1 MSDPITVEYGEEE
14 YNNDFET
21 PEEEELETDEEEEE
35 QEEESYNPE
44 DDEDYDD
51 YLDDEDLNHD
61 QNDENDEDEDENDED
76 EDENDEDED
85 EEDNEEDEA
94 ASAIK
99 EELDAL
105 TAQGDAAA
113 VLLAKSNI
121 SYNALKEEYRTNGEL
136 SEKTLAQLEKAGY
149 TRELV
154 ENFIEG
160 QQARYEASYGVYIR
174 NAVGGDKEY
183 ARLIKW
189 AGNNLS
195 SQEINRFNKAVTS
208 NDVDI
213 ALVAVE
219 NLANR
224 MEKAKGTPP
233 ELIEGKPTAEH
244 HTKGY
249 ASLAEMAAAMDDS
262 RYEKDMA
269 YTERVERRIIASDF

>member
-51 YLDDEDLNHD
+51 YIDDEDLNHD
-61 QNDENDEDEDENDED
+61 QNDENDED

-99 EELDAL
+99 EELKAL

-183 ARLIKW
+183 ARLVKW

-208 NDVDI
+208 NDIDI

-233 ELIEGKPTAEH
+233 KLVEGKPTAEH

-249 ASLAEMAAAMDDS
+249 ASLAEMAAAMDDP

>member
-21 PEEEELETDEEEEE
+21 PEEEEELETDEEEEE

-51 YLDDEDLNHD
+51 LDDEDLNHD
-61 QNDENDEDEDENDED
+61 QNDENDED

-99 EELDAL
+99 EELEAL

-249 ASLAEMAAAMDDS
+249 ASLAEMAAAMDDP

>member
-44 DDEDYDD
+44 DDEDYGD
-51 YLDDEDLNHD
+51 YLDDGDLNHD
-61 QNDENDEDEDENDED
+61 QNDENDED

-99 EELDAL
+99 EELEAL

-249 ASLAEMAAAMDDS
+249 ASLAEMAAAMDDT

>member
-76 EDENDEDED
+76 EDE
-85 EEDNEEDEA
+85 EDNEEDEA

-99 EELDAL
+99 EELKAL

-121 SYNALKEEYRTNGEL
+121 SYNALKEEYQTNGEL

-233 ELIEGKPTAEH
+233 ELIEGNPTAEH

-249 ASLAEMAAAMDDS
+249 ASLAEMAAAMDDP
-262 RYEKDMA
+262 RYEKDMV

>member
-51 YLDDEDLNHD
+51 YLDDEDINHD
-61 QNDENDEDEDENDED
+61 QNDENDED

-99 EELDAL
+99 EELKAL

-183 ARLIKW
+183 TRLIKW

-208 NDVDI
+208 NDIDI

-249 ASLAEMAAAMDDS
+249 ASLAEMAAAMDDP

>member
-76 EDENDEDED
+76 EDE
-85 EEDNEEDEA
+85 EDNEEDEA

-99 EELDAL
+99 EELKAL

-208 NDVDI
+208 NDIDI

-233 ELIEGKPTAEH
+233 ELVEGKPTAEH

-249 ASLAEMAAAMDDS
+249 ASLAEMAAAMDDP

>member
-76 EDENDEDED
+76 KD

-99 EELDAL
+99 EELEAL

-174 NAVGGDKEY
+174 NAVGGDNEY

-249 ASLAEMAAAMDDS
+249 ASLAEMAAAMDDP

>member
-61 QNDENDEDEDENDED
+61 QNDENDEDEDENDG
-76 EDENDEDED
+76 DED

-99 EELDAL
+99 EELKAL

-183 ARLIKW
+183 ARLVKW

-208 NDVDI
+208 NDIDI

-233 ELIEGKPTAEH
+233 KLVEGKPTAEH

-249 ASLAEMAAAMDDS
+249 ASLAEMAAAMDDP

>member
-21 PEEEELETDEEEEE
+21 PEEELETDEEEEE

-44 DDEDYDD
+44 DDEDEDD

-76 EDENDEDED
+76 EDEEG
-85 EEDNEEDEA
+85 NEEDEA

-99 EELDAL
+99 EELKAL

-233 ELIEGKPTAEH
+233 ELVEGKPTAEH

-249 ASLAEMAAAMDDS
+249 ASLAEMAAAMDDP

>member
-51 YLDDEDLNHD
+51 YLDDEDLNHN
-61 QNDENDEDEDENDED
+61 QNDENDED

-99 EELDAL
+99 EELKAL

-249 ASLAEMAAAMDDS
+249 ASLAEMAAAMDDT

>member
-76 EDENDEDED
+76 EDE
-85 EEDNEEDEA
+85 EDNEEDEA

-99 EELDAL
+99 EELKAL

-121 SYNALKEEYRTNGEL
+121 SYNALKEEYQTNGEL

-233 ELIEGKPTAEH
+233 ELVEGKPIAEH

-249 ASLAEMAAAMDDS
+249 ASLAEMAAAMDDP

>member
-76 EDENDEDED
+76 EDE
-85 EEDNEEDEA
+85 EDNEEDEA

-99 EELDAL
+99 EELEAL

-174 NAVGGDKEY
+174 NAVGGDNEY

-249 ASLAEMAAAMDDS
+249 ASLAEMAAAMDDP

>member
-76 EDENDEDED
+76 EDE
-85 EEDNEEDEA
+85 EDNEEDEA

-99 EELDAL
+99 EELEAL

-233 ELIEGKPTAEH
+233 ELVEGKPTAEH

-249 ASLAEMAAAMDDS
+249 VSLAEMAAAMDDP

>member
-21 PEEEELETDEEEEE
+21 QEEEELETGEEEEE

-44 DDEDYDD
+44 DDEDEDD

-61 QNDENDEDEDENDED
+61 QNDEDDED

-99 EELDAL
+99 EELKAL

-249 ASLAEMAAAMDDS
+249 ASLAEMAAAMDDP

>member
-76 EDENDEDED
+76 EDE
-85 EEDNEEDEA
+85 EDNEEDEA

-99 EELDAL
+99 EELKAL

-183 ARLIKW
+183 ARLVKW

-233 ELIEGKPTAEH
+233 KLVEGKPTAEH

-249 ASLAEMAAAMDDS
+249 ASLAEMAAAMDDP

>member
-44 DDEDYDD
+44 DDEDEDD

-61 QNDENDEDEDENDED
+61 QNDENDED

-99 EELDAL
+99 EELKAL

-249 ASLAEMAAAMDDS
+249 ASLAEMAAAMDDP

-269 YTERVERRIIASDF
+269 YTKRVERRIIASDF

>member
-44 DDEDYDD
+44 DDEDEDD

-61 QNDENDEDEDENDED
+61 QNDENDED

-99 EELDAL
+99 EELKAL

-183 ARLIKW
+183 ARLVKW

-249 ASLAEMAAAMDDS
+249 ASLAEMAAAMDDP

>member
-76 EDENDEDED
+76 EDE
-85 EEDNEEDEA
+85 EDNEEDEA

-99 EELDAL
+99 EELKAL

-249 ASLAEMAAAMDDS
+249 ASLAEMAAAMDDT

>member
-21 PEEEELETDEEEEE
+21 PEEEELETGEEEEE

-44 DDEDYDD
+44 DDED
-51 YLDDEDLNHD
+51 LNHD
-61 QNDENDEDEDENDED
+61 ENDENDED

-99 EELDAL
+99 EELKAL

-183 ARLIKW
+183 TRLIKW

-208 NDVDI
+208 NDIDI

-249 ASLAEMAAAMDDS
+249 ASLAEMAAAMDDP

>member
-76 EDENDEDED
+76 EDE
-85 EEDNEEDEA
+85 EDNEEDEA

-99 EELDAL
+99 EELKAL

-121 SYNALKEEYRTNGEL
+121 SYNALKEEYQTNGEL

-183 ARLIKW
+183 TRLIKW

-208 NDVDI
+208 NDIDI

-233 ELIEGKPTAEH
+233 KLIEGKPTAEH

-249 ASLAEMAAAMDDS
+249 ASLAEMAAAMDDP

>member
-44 DDEDYDD
+44 DDED
-51 YLDDEDLNHD
+51 LNHD
-61 QNDENDEDEDENDED
+61 QNDENDED

-99 EELDAL
+99 EELEAL

-249 ASLAEMAAAMDDS
+249 ASLAEMAAAMDDT

>member
-44 DDEDYDD
+44 DD
-51 YLDDEDLNHD
+51 DEDLNHD
-61 QNDENDEDEDENDED
+61 QNDENDED

-99 EELDAL
+99 EELEAL

>member
-94 ASAIK
+94 VSAIK
-99 EELDAL
+99 EELEAL

-249 ASLAEMAAAMDDS
+249 ASLAEMAAAMDDP

>member
-76 EDENDEDED
+76 EDE
-85 EEDNEEDEA
+85 EDNEEDEA
-94 ASAIK
+94 VSAIK
-99 EELDAL
+99 EELKAL

-208 NDVDI
+208 NDIDI

-249 ASLAEMAAAMDDS
+249 ASLAEMAAAMDDP

>member
-44 DDEDYDD
+44 DDEDEDD
-51 YLDDEDLNHD
+51 YLDDEDLNH
-61 QNDENDEDEDENDED
+61 DENDED

-85 EEDNEEDEA
+85 EEDEA

-99 EELDAL
+99 EELKAL

-113 VLLAKSNI
+113 VLLSKSNI
-121 SYNALKEEYRTNGEL
+121 SYNALKEEYQTNGEL

-183 ARLIKW
+183 ARLVKW

-195 SQEINRFNKAVTS
+195 SQEINRFNKAVAS

-233 ELIEGKPTAEH
+233 ELVEGKPTAEH

-249 ASLAEMAAAMDDS
+249 ASLAEMAAAMDDP

>member
-21 PEEEELETDEEEEE
+21 PEEEEELETDEEEEE

-44 DDEDYDD
+44 DDED
-51 YLDDEDLNHD
+51 
-61 QNDENDEDEDENDED
+61 EDE

-99 EELDAL
+99 EELEAL

-183 ARLIKW
+183 AHLIKW

-249 ASLAEMAAAMDDS
+249 VSLAEMAAAMDDP

>member
-76 EDENDEDED
+76 EDE
-85 EEDNEEDEA
+85 EDNEEDEA

-99 EELDAL
+99 EELKAL

-183 ARLIKW
+183 TRLIKW

-208 NDVDI
+208 NDIDI

-249 ASLAEMAAAMDDS
+249 ASLAEMAAAMDDP

>member
-76 EDENDEDED
+76 EDE
-85 EEDNEEDEA
+85 EDNEEDEA

-99 EELDAL
+99 EELKAL

-208 NDVDI
+208 NDIDI

-249 ASLAEMAAAMDDS
+249 ASLAEMAAAMDDP

-269 YTERVERRIIASDF
+269 YTERVERRIMASDF

>member
-21 PEEEELETDEEEEE
+21 PEEEEELETGEEEEE

-76 EDENDEDED
+76 EDE
-85 EEDNEEDEA
+85 EDNEEDEA

-99 EELDAL
+99 EELKAL

-208 NDVDI
+208 NDIDI

-249 ASLAEMAAAMDDS
+249 ASLAEMAAAMDDP
-262 RYEKDMA
+262 RYEKDLA

>member
-76 EDENDEDED
+76 EDE
-85 EEDNEEDEA
+85 EDNEEDEA

-99 EELDAL
+99 EELKAL

-208 NDVDI
+208 NDIDI

-249 ASLAEMAAAMDDS
+249 ASLAEMATAMDDP

>member
-76 EDENDEDED
+76 EDE
-85 EEDNEEDEA
+85 EDNEEDEA

-99 EELDAL
+99 EELKAL

-183 ARLIKW
+183 ARLVKW

-233 ELIEGKPTAEH
+233 KLVEGKPTAEH

-249 ASLAEMAAAMDDS
+249 ASLAEMAAAMDDT

>member
-61 QNDENDEDEDENDED
+61 QNDENDEDEDEDDED
-76 EDENDEDED
+76 EDED
-85 EEDNEEDEA
+85 DNEEDEA

-99 EELDAL
+99 EELEAL

-183 ARLIKW
+183 ARLVKW

-208 NDVDI
+208 NDIDI

-233 ELIEGKPTAEH
+233 KLVEGKPTAEH

-249 ASLAEMAAAMDDS
+249 ASLAEMAAAMDDP

>member
-44 DDEDYDD
+44 DDED
-51 YLDDEDLNHD
+51 LNHD
-61 QNDENDEDEDENDED
+61 QNDENDED

-99 EELDAL
+99 EELKAL

-249 ASLAEMAAAMDDS
+249 ASLAEMAAAMDDP

>member
-76 EDENDEDED
+76 EDE
-85 EEDNEEDEA
+85 EDNEEDEA

-99 EELDAL
+99 EELKAL

-208 NDVDI
+208 NDIDI

-233 ELIEGKPTAEH
+233 ELIEGKPTAGH

-249 ASLAEMAAAMDDS
+249 ASLAEMAAAMDDP

>member
-44 DDEDYDD
+44 DDED
-51 YLDDEDLNHD
+51 LNHD
-61 QNDENDEDEDENDED
+61 QN
-76 EDENDEDED
+76 DENDEDED

-99 EELDAL
+99 EELKAL

-183 ARLIKW
+183 TRLIKW

-208 NDVDI
+208 NDIDI

-233 ELIEGKPTAEH
+233 ELVEGKPTAEH

-249 ASLAEMAAAMDDS
+249 ASLAEMAAAMDDP

>member
-99 EELDAL
+99 EELKAL

-249 ASLAEMAAAMDDS
+249 ASLAEMAAAMDDP

>member
-44 DDEDYDD
+44 DDED
-51 YLDDEDLNHD
+51 LNHD
-61 QNDENDEDEDENDED
+61 QNDENDED

-99 EELDAL
+99 EELEAL

-183 ARLIKW
+183 ARLVKW

-208 NDVDI
+208 NDIDI

-233 ELIEGKPTAEH
+233 KLVEGKPTAEH

-249 ASLAEMAAAMDDS
+249 ASLAEMAAAMDDT

>member
-76 EDENDEDED
+76 EDE
-85 EEDNEEDEA
+85 EDNEEDEA

-99 EELDAL
+99 EELKAL

-183 ARLIKW
+183 ARLVKW

-233 ELIEGKPTAEH
+233 ELVEGKPTAEH

-249 ASLAEMAAAMDDS
+249 ASLAEMAAAMDDP

>member
-76 EDENDEDED
+76 EDE
-85 EEDNEEDEA
+85 EDNEEDEA

-99 EELDAL
+99 EELKAL

-183 ARLIKW
+183 TRLIKW

-249 ASLAEMAAAMDDS
+249 ASLAEMAAAMDDP